1 MTFICCTIQK
11 TFTIYTDT
19 TQIQTKNIIF
29 ANSMKLYSLTFEN
42 TAIFKYIENAAQ
54 ISTLAQIAVF
64 VNNLRYVKH

>member
-42 TAIFKYIENAAQ
+42 TAIFKYIENATQ
-54 ISTLAQIAVF
+54 ISTLVQIAVF

>member
-11 TFTIYTDT
+11 TFTIHTDT

-54 ISTLAQIAVF
+54 ISTLVQIAVF

>member
-1 MTFICCTIQK
+1 MTFDCCTIQK

-54 ISTLAQIAVF
+54 ISTLVQIAVF

>member
-1 MTFICCTIQK
+1 MTFNCCTIQK

-54 ISTLAQIAVF
+54 TSTLVQIAVF
-64 VNNLRYVKH
+64 VNNLRYDKH

>member
-1 MTFICCTIQK
+1 MTFICCMIQK

-54 ISTLAQIAVF
+54 ISTLVQIAVF
-64 VNNLRYVKH
+64 VNNLRCVKH

>member
-1 MTFICCTIQK
+1 MTFICCMIQK

-42 TAIFKYIENAAQ
+42 TAIFKHIENAAQ
-54 ISTLAQIAVF
+54 ISTLVQIAVF
-64 VNNLRYVKH
+64 VNNLRCVKH

>member
-1 MTFICCTIQK
+1 MIQK

-54 ISTLAQIAVF
+54 ISTLVQIAVF

>member
-54 ISTLAQIAVF
+54 ISTLVQIAVF

>member
-1 MTFICCTIQK
+1 MTFIFCTIQK

-54 ISTLAQIAVF
+54 ISTLVQIAVF

>member
-42 TAIFKYIENAAQ
+42 TAIFKYIENSAQ
-54 ISTLAQIAVF
+54 ISTLVQIAVF
-64 VNNLRYVKH
+64 VNNLRYVKY

>member
-1 MTFICCTIQK
+1 MTFLCCTIQK

-54 ISTLAQIAVF
+54 ISTLVQIAVF

>member
-1 MTFICCTIQK
+1 M
-11 TFTIYTDT
+11 
-19 TQIQTKNIIF
+19 F

-54 ISTLAQIAVF
+54 ISTLLVQIAVF

>member
-1 MTFICCTIQK
+1 MTFNCCTIQK

-54 ISTLAQIAVF
+54 ISTLVQIAVF